1 MSVRVKLYNRDVNEE
16 EVEQN
21 KSNNDTSNTSNN
33 NQQPAD
39 NNRNYVQEY
48 AIVNAKIAELE
59 RRFNAEKQPLL
70 NQRTA
75 IMQAAAKSGISLTN
89 NNESASHKY
98 NFSTKLYE
106 SIMTAG
112 KTDELINIINTT
124 FDALPDLSYYMDNKG
139 TRSLAK
145 RMLSFLNDQYW
156 NDGQDHW
163 SDVAEFVRS
172 TIGRANISLST
183 KEVKKFIDELSNQ
196 MNGNSMFVWIF
207 GNKPIAPEVEE
218 EPVAE
223 EEPVEEVNPDT
234 SYEGEITPEDEEE
247 LLGFA
252 EPVEEAPMR
261 EYVEDEVLPEDT
273 EVASITPEDEE
284 ELLNYAEEPEY
295 IEDDD
300 LLNESKITN
309 FFNRKR
315 GKEKEFYLPPL
326 PEEIPNEILTVIND
340 LANEVADDLL
350 EEVNNEGKII
360 GPTVREYFEYSF
372 DEFWNAY
379 WEYFTDRQEIY
390 ENSSFFDNRQEVEL
404 QNIWKAWGIKI
415 VNIFAKAMLRR

>member
-16 EVEQN
+16 EVEQS
-21 KSNNDTSNTSNN
+21 KSNNDPSNTSNN

-145 RMLSFLNDQYW
+145 RILSFLNDQYW

-172 TIGRANISLST
+172 TISRANISLST

-207 GNKPIAPEVEE
+207 GNKPVAPEAEELPVEE
-218 EPVAE
+218 EPEETLTPA
-223 EEPVEEVNPDT
+223 EEPVEEYTEREVPAVDD
-234 SYEGEITPEDEEE
+234 EGESNMITPEDEYQ
-247 LLGFA
+247 LLG
-252 EPVEEAPMR
+252 
-261 EYVEDEVLPEDT
+261 
-273 EVASITPEDEE
+273 
-284 ELLNYAEEPEY
+284 YAEEPEY

-326 PEEIPNEILTVIND
+326 QKEIPNELFDVIDNIF
-340 LANEVADDLL
+340 ANSAEDIMS
-350 EEVNNEGKII
+350 EVNASGKFF
-360 GPTVREYFEYSF
+360 GPVIRDYFENSC
-372 DEFWNAY
+372 DEFWEAY
-379 WEYFTDRQEIY
+379 FNYFPERY
-390 ENSSFFDNRQEVEL
+390 EWYNRYNIDPRADL
-404 QNIWKAWGIKI
+404 DNIWKVWGIPI
-415 VNIFAKAMLRR
+415 VCKFSNSLKRYGIKEA

>member
-16 EVEQN
+16 EVEQS

-89 NNESASHKY
+89 NNESANHKY

-145 RMLSFLNDQYW
+145 RILSFLNDQYW

-172 TIGRANISLST
+172 TISRANISLST

-207 GNKPIAPEVEE
+207 GNKPTAPEVEE
-218 EPVAE
+218 EPVPE
-223 EEPVEEVNPDT
+223 EKPVEDVNPDV

-247 LLGFA
+247 LLRFA
-252 EPVEEAPMR
+252 DPAEEVPVE

-273 EVASITPEDEE
+273 EAVSITPEDEE
-284 ELLNYAEEPEY
+284 ALLKYASPA
-295 IEDDD
+295 EDDFE
-300 LLNESKITN
+300 LNESKL
-309 FFNRKR
+309 FNLFRRKD
-315 GKEKEFYLPPL
+315 KEVEPLPPL
-326 PEEIPNEILTVIND
+326 QKEIPNELFDVIDNIFAYSAED
-340 LANEVADDLL
+340 IMS
-350 EEVNNEGKII
+350 EVNASGKFF
-360 GPTVREYFEYSF
+360 GPVIRDYFENSC
-372 DEFWNAY
+372 DEFWEAY
-379 WEYFTDRQEIY
+379 FNYFPERYDWYVRYNIDPRTDL
-390 ENSSFFDNRQEVEL
+390 D
-404 QNIWKAWGIKI
+404 NIWKVWGIPI
-415 VNIFAKAMLRR
+415 VCKFSNSLRRYGIKEA